1 MAKREHACLLTT
13 QGVQKQKCCNHEWS
27 HLHRRAL
34 NLSSILAHDC
44 YCVYALRAL
53 IIRCAACRKE
63 EAAQISWLGK
73 PLHCFSKRASSQG
86 GNRSIQDDMLHQ
98 GCQLNHIKHTQTSLH
113 SNARRWEL
121 YLKQNLA
128 PYWTLIYVYY
138 ILGLFYWIHRGSH
151 GWHDWL
157 AWSH

>member
-1 MAKREHACLLTT
+1 M
-13 QGVQKQKCCNHEWS
+13 
-27 HLHRRAL
+27 AL

-44 YCVYALRAL
+44 YCVYALQTA

-73 PLHCFSKRASSQG
+73 SLHCFSKRASSQG

-98 GCQLNHIKHTQTSLH
+98 GCHLDHIKPTQTSLH
-113 SNARRWEL
+113 SNARRLWEL
-121 YLKQNLA
+121 YVKHNTEHWYMFILHS
-128 PYWTLIYVYY
+128 YWTLIYVYY
-138 ILGLFYWIHRGSH
+138 IFGLFIGCTREFTVGM
-151 GWHDWL
+151 DWL